1 MGKPKKVE
9 LLFTASHHNFSSAA
23 FHKHCDNTPDTLT
36 LVRTGGGK
44 TIAGYSHY
52 QWNQVSGDWV
62 DDSGMRVFLVQM
74 DLGEKLVPQSDNYL
88 IYCHQKYGPSF
99 GYIDLTLFNECINKG

>member
-9 LLFTASHHNFSSAA
+9 LLFTASQHNFSSAA
-23 FHKHCDNTPDTLT
+23 FHKHCDNIPDTLT

-52 QWNQVSGDWV
+52 QWNQVSCDYV
-62 DDSGMRVFLVQM
+62 EDSGRRVFLVQM
-74 DLGEKLVPQSDNYL
+74 DLGEKLVPQSDDYL
-88 IYCHQKYGPSF
+88 IYCNQKYGPSF
-99 GYIDLTLFNECINKG
+99 GNGDLTLFYEGYNKG

>member
-9 LLFTASHHNFSSAA
+9 LLFTASQHNFSSAA
-23 FHKHCDNTPDTLT
+23 FHKHCDNIPDTLT

-52 QWNQVSGDWV
+52 QWNQVSGWLN
-62 DDSGMRVFLVQM
+62 DSGRRVFLVQM
-74 DLGEKLVPQSDNYL
+74 DLGEKLVPKSDNFL
-88 IYCHQKYGPSF
+88 IYCHQKCGPSF
-99 GYIDLTLFNECINKG
+99 GRGDLTLFNEGNNKG